1 MSFIPSPLAL
11 MRTGIIRDES
21 CEIATANGLHPLP
34 LLNYPCSCFIKNAPR
49 FARRSS
55 LDFQSRKNLL
65 LVAHDARVR
74 HWLRHERV
82 PPHSSN
88 YYFFYHNT
96 KLRQD
101 RDLHPNSPAD
111 RNIAFD
117 RMYVNYTD
125 NMVASCDVHTAMGP
139 PPLKYLNP
147 FTQTPSFLLSSCT
160 EGVNTSPSTSAPR
173 TLEAQPLTL
182 VNVTDGS
189 ETRLRFVDFG
199 NTGAKR

>member
-1 MSFIPSPLAL
+1 MRLASLGEAPWISKVGKTYYLSFM
-11 MRTGIIRDES
+11 MRGCD
-21 CEIATANGLHPLP
+21 
-34 LLNYPCSCFIKNAPR
+34 
-49 FARRSS
+49 
-55 LDFQSRKNLL
+55 
-65 LVAHDARVR
+65 

-125 NMVASCDVHTAMGP
+125 NMVA
-139 PPLKYLNP
+139 
-147 FTQTPSFLLSSCT
+147 
-160 EGVNTSPSTSAPR
+160 
-173 TLEAQPLTL
+173 
-182 VNVTDGS
+182 
-189 ETRLRFVDFG
+189 
-199 NTGAKR
+199 

>member
-1 MSFIPSPLAL
+1 MRLASLGEAPWISKVGKTYYLSFM
-11 MRTGIIRDES
+11 MRGCD
-21 CEIATANGLHPLP
+21 
-34 LLNYPCSCFIKNAPR
+34 
-49 FARRSS
+49 
-55 LDFQSRKNLL
+55 
-65 LVAHDARVR
+65 